1 MLSVSVYGV
10 MFKGTGEP
18 YPEEIDSVR
27 SFLQTEPFVSGALLG
42 VNGFWLQLEDSFENP
57 QSGSH
62 VLIT

>member
-1 MLSVSVYGV
+1 

-18 YPEEIDSVR
+18 YPEEIDAVR
-27 SFLQTEPFVSGALLG
+27 SFLQREPFVSGALLG
-42 VNGFWLQLEDSFENP
+42 VNGFWLQLEDSFEDA